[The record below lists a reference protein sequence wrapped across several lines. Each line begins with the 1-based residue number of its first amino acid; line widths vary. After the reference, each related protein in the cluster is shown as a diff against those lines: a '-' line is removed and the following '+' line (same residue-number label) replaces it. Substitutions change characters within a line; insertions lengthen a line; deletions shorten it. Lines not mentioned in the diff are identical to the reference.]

1 MNNEKQTKA
10 GQSNT
15 QSSVLS
21 PRSSSQSWLASIRVT
36 LKPVVNDPPGLA
48 MRDALHNLGYAG
60 VSEVRSGKL
69 IQVHLDANTQSEA
82 EEAVHQ
88 MCRRLLANP
97 VIEDYAFDLKPIA
110 GDQ

>member
-1 MNNEKQTKA
+1 MINEKQTK
-10 GQSNT
+10 GRQSNT

-21 PRSSSQSWLASIRVT
+21 PQSWLASIRVT

-48 MRDALHNLGYAG
+48 MRDALHNLGYIG

-69 IQVHLDANTQSEA
+69 IQVYLDASTQTEA

-97 VIEDYAFDLKPIA
+97 VIEDYTFDLQPA
-110 GDQ
+110 SQ

>member
-1 MNNEKQTKA
+1 MNNEELTIDSP
-10 GQSNT
+10 GTT

-21 PRSSSQSWLASIRVT
+21 PQSSSQSWLANIRVT

-69 IQVHLDANTQSEA
+69 IQVYLDANTQSEA

-97 VIEDYAFDLKPIA
+97 VIEDYAFELKPIA